1 MKGHTNTE
9 PLIGFQI
16 TEDLGLVKLANTV
29 QSDETITSNLS
40 IEYADL
46 FRGIGKMKGVKVDLH
61 VDSAI
66 TPVAQAHR
74 RIPFSVR
81 PKLEA
86 ELEKLEADDII
97 ERVEKPTSWVSPVV
111 ITPKPSSNEIR
122 LNVDMREANKAIPR
136 THTVMRTLDDIINEL
151 NGATVFSHLDM
162 NHVYHQLELKEN
174 SRDITTFATHVG
186 LYRYKRLN
194 FGTRSAGEIFQETVS
209 KEITRDIVGCINISD
224 DILVFGR
231 NQKEHDQ
238 NLEKL
243 FKRAR
248 EKEITFNKDKC
259 EFNKDKCLY
268 YGMVFLK
275 EGASPDP
282 MKVEAIKQ
290 AEPPATLKN

>member
-1 MKGHTNTE
+1 M
-9 PLIGFQI
+9 IGFQ
-16 TEDLGLVKLANTV
+16 TAEDLGLVKVANTV
-29 QSDETITSNLS
+29 QSEETVTSNLLKD
-40 IEYADL
+40 YADL
-46 FRGIGKMKGVKVDLH
+46 FHGIGKMKGVKVDLH
-61 VDSAI
+61 VDPAI

-111 ITPKPSSNEIR
+111 ITPKRSSNEIR

-136 THTVMRTLDDIINEL
+136 THTVIPTIDDIINEL
-151 NGATVFSHLDM
+151 KDGATVFSHLDM
-162 NHVYHQLELKEN
+162 NHGYHQLELEEN

-194 FGTRSAGEIFQETVS
+194 FGTRSAGEVFQETVS

-268 YGMVFLK
+268 YGMTFLK
-275 EGASPDP
+275 EGGLP
-282 MKVEAIKQ
+282 
-290 AEPPATLKN
+290 

>member
-1 MKGHTNTE
+1 M
-9 PLIGFQI
+9 LRW
-16 TEDLGLVKLANTV
+16 ANTV
-29 QSDETITSNLS
+29 QSEETITSNLLK
-40 IEYADL
+40 EYADL
-46 FRGIGKMKGVKVDLH
+46 FRGIGKMKGVKVDLY
-61 VDSAI
+61 VDPAI

-81 PKLEA
+81 LKLEA

-97 ERVEKPTSWVSPVV
+97 ERVEKRISWLSPVV
-111 ITPKPSSNEIR
+111 ITLKRSSNEIR
-122 LNVDMREANKAIPR
+122 LNVDMRKANEAIPR
-136 THTVMRTLDDIINEL
+136 THTVMPTLDDIINEL

-162 NHVYHQLELKEN
+162 NHGYHQLKLKED

-209 KEITRDIVGCINISD
+209 KEITRDKVGCIKISD

-268 YGMVFLK
+268 YGMVFSK

-290 AEPPATLKN
+290 AEPPRNAKELN

>member
-1 MKGHTNTE
+1 MDEITFKRLLTDKVTLRRSLSVLRAYQSHENPSAPLKVMGKFDAIVESNTRITFHVIKGHTNTE
-9 PLIGFQI
+9 PLIGFQ
-16 TEDLGLVKLANTV
+16 TAEDLGLVKVANTV
-29 QSDETITSNLS
+29 QSEETISSNLLK
-40 IEYADL
+40 EYADL

-61 VDSAI
+61 VDPAI

-86 ELEKLEADDII
+86 ELEKLDADDII
-97 ERVEKPTSWVSPVV
+97 ERIEKPTSWVSPVV
-111 ITPKPSSNEIR
+111 ITPKRSSNEIR
-122 LNVDMREANKAIPR
+122 LNVDMREANKAVPR
-136 THTVMRTLDDIINEL
+136 AHTVMPTLDDITNEL

-162 NHVYHQLELKEN
+162 NHGYHQLELKEN

-231 NQKEHDQ
+231 N
-238 NLEKL
+238 
-243 FKRAR
+243 
-248 EKEITFNKDKC
+248 
-259 EFNKDKCLY
+259 
-268 YGMVFLK
+268 
-275 EGASPDP
+275 
-282 MKVEAIKQ
+282 
-290 AEPPATLKN
+290 

>member
-1 MKGHTNTE
+1 M
-9 PLIGFQI
+9 
-16 TEDLGLVKLANTV
+16 
-29 QSDETITSNLS
+29 
-40 IEYADL
+40 
-46 FRGIGKMKGVKVDLH
+46 
-61 VDSAI
+61 
-66 TPVAQAHR
+66 
-74 RIPFSVR
+74 
-81 PKLEA
+81 
-86 ELEKLEADDII
+86 
-97 ERVEKPTSWVSPVV
+97 SPVV
-111 ITPKPSSNEIR
+111 ITLKRSSNEIR

-136 THTVMRTLDDIINEL
+136 THTVMPTLDDIINEL

-162 NHVYHQLELKEN
+162 NHGYHQLELKEN
-174 SRDITTFATHVG
+174 SCDITTFATHVG

-231 NQKEHDQ
+231 NQKEHDL

-243 FKRAR
+243 FKTAR

-259 EFNKDKCLY
+259 KFNKDKCLY
-268 YGMVFLK
+268 YGMVFSK

-290 AEPPATLKN
+290 TEPPRNAEELNSFLCTVQYNARFMENYSPQTDVLRALVRTDVFKWEEKHREAFEALKNVLRADTVLAYFDPAADHEVHVDLFYLSMLLFCHTQ